1 MHRLTQAACAAL
13 LTVSLAGCDELL
25 KQTAPSRVN
34 ADGLPVPANAKLLV
48 DGARAAFG
56 CAYQAYIT
64 GGGLMTDEL
73 EDTQLAAAA
82 WDYDRRAWT
91 TVVGVAYAE
100 SACDAS
106 QIFGVY
112 RPMQVAR
119 YQGDYALETVKG
131 FADADVANKATL
143 VQTAALFA
151 GYSYLLLG
159 EGFCTC
165 AVSAPTEILTA
176 GGSAELSSTDM
187 FVVAEARFTEAI
199 AGPDANLANAAR
211 VGRARARINIAKP
224 AGGTVNTAKLAEARA
239 DAAAVPAGFVY
250 NVPYN
255 SATTYSQNTLYRR
268 QRDFLLYGVAPPFRD
283 LTFNGVVDPR
293 TAVTNTGLRGAD
305 AVSIV
310 WTANKYSSQSSP
322 IALAKYQEA
331 RLIVAEIDGGQA
343 AVDIINALHA
353 AVSLPPF
360 SSNDPAAIQAQVIQ
374 ERSRELFLES
384 HRFYDIRRFNLP
396 LNPAAGTAYPIKG
409 GTYGDQRCWPLPDV
423 ERFNNP
429 KLRDAA

>member
-1 MHRLTQAACAAL
+1 MHRLSQAACAAL
-13 LTVSLAGCDELL
+13 LTFSLAGCDALL

-34 ADGLPVPANAKLLV
+34 ADGLAVPANAKLLV

-56 CAYQAYIT
+56 CALQAYIT
-64 GGGLMTDEL
+64 GAGLMTDEL

-91 TVVGVAYAE
+91 TVLGVAYAE
-100 SACDAS
+100 SACDAA

-112 RPMQVAR
+112 RPVQVAR
-119 YQGDYALETVKG
+119 YQSEYALETIKS
-131 FADADVANKATL
+131 FADADVVNKAVL
-143 VQTAALFA
+143 VQTAALYS
-151 GYSYLLLG
+151 GYSHLLLG
-159 EGFCTC
+159 EGFCTS
-165 AVSAPTEILTA
+165 AISAPTEVLTS
-176 GGSAELSSTDM
+176 GGSAELSSVEV
-187 FVVAEARFTEAI
+187 FAVAEAKFTEAI

-211 VGRARARINIAKP
+211 VGRARTRLNLAKP
-224 AGGTVNTAKLAEARA
+224 AGGAVNAAKLAEARA

-250 NVPYN
+250 NIPYN

-268 QRDFLLYGVAPPFRD
+268 QRDFLLYGVAPPYRD
-283 LTFNGVVDPR
+283 LTFNGVIDPR

-310 WTANKYSSQSSP
+310 WTANKYTSQSSP

-331 RLIVAEIDGGQA
+331 RLIIAEIDGGQA

-360 SSNDPAAIQAQVIQ
+360 SSNDPVAIQNQIIQ
-374 ERSRELFLES
+374 ERGRELFLEG
-384 HRFYDIRRFNLP
+384 HHFYDIRRLNIP
-396 LNPAAGTAYPIKG
+396 LNPAAGSAYPIKG